1 VCINEVLG
9 SRKLNY
15 FCDGGLA
22 ENTPMKQRSQNA
34 FIAYSRVSRREF
46 FGAIFGI
53 ENGGPEAVKNAR
65 RRFDVAAGAN

>member
-1 VCINEVLG
+1 MCINEVLG

-15 FCDGGLA
+15 FCVGVFR
-22 ENTPMKQRSQNA
+22 TPLMKQRSQNA

-53 ENGGPEAVKNAR
+53 EDGGPEAVKNAR

>member
-15 FCDGGLA
+15 FCDGGLQR
-22 ENTPMKQRSQNA
+22 TPMIQRSQNA

-53 ENGGPEAVKNAR
+53 EDGGPEAVKNAR